1 MVVSKTSQLWPN
13 VLLNRNSQQIF
24 GCWFFY
30 DVHLIM
36 VDSTQLGNLE
46 SEICFIE
53 KFRADI
59 LFSVMILLQT
69 RNKLVFPTLHQVQK
83 A

>member
-1 MVVSKTSQLWPN
+1 
-13 VLLNRNSQQIF
+13 
-24 GCWFFY
+24 
-30 DVHLIM
+30 M